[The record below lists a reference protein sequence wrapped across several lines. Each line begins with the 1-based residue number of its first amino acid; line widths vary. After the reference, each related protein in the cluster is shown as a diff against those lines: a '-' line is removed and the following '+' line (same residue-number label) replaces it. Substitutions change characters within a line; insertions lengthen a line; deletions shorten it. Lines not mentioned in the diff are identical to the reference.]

1 MNLKTISIKFLF
13 LKKPWKIG
21 LTWIGVVMENGLMTI
36 LPLLIG
42 YSIDGLLEQ
51 NFTPLWLLAKVFFGL
66 IVISVLRRLYDTR
79 VYSQLRVELGLDVD
93 SRHLKETVS
102 VRNARL
108 DMSYELV
115 DFLEMSLPQ
124 IITASVQVIMSLVI
138 LYSFDFSFTVAALV
152 STLFVVGVYRLFHPS
167 FYKLNQRLNAQM
179 EAQVNVLGGQGSLLC
194 HLRRLKSIEVS
205 LSDRDA
211 VLYGLIFLC
220 LILLLIFNLWK
231 STSIESVT
239 AGMLFSIV
247 AYTWEYVEAIL
258 VLPDTL
264 QQWSRLSGIKIRLN
278 NGVFEQ

>member
-1 MNLKTISIKFLF
+1 MNLKTISIKSIFIEN
-13 LKKPWKIG
+13 PWKIG

-51 NFTPLWLLAKVFFGL
+51 NFTPLWILGKVFFGL

-79 VYSQLRVELGLDVD
+79 VYSQLRVELGLYVD
-93 SRHLKETVS
+93 SRHLQKTVS

-108 DMSYELV
+108 DMSHELV
-115 DFLEMSLPQ
+115 DFLEISLPQ
-124 IITASVQVIMSLVI
+124 IITASVQVVMSLVI
-138 LYSFDFSFTVAALV
+138 LYSFDFSLTVAALV
-152 STLFVVGVYRLFHPS
+152 SALFVVGVYGLFHHS

-179 EAQVNVLGGQGSLLC
+179 EKQVTVLGGQGNLLC
-194 HLRRLKSIEVS
+194 HLKSLKSIEVS

-211 VLYGLIFLC
+211 ALYGLIFLS

-231 STSIESVT
+231 STSIEGVT
-239 AGMLFSIV
+239 AGMLFSVV

-264 QQWSRLSGIKIRLN
+264 QQWSRLSGIINRLN
-278 NGVFEQ
+278 NGALEQ

>member
-1 MNLKTISIKFLF
+1 
-13 LKKPWKIG
+13 
-21 LTWIGVVMENGLMTI
+21 MENGLMTI

-51 NFTPLWLLAKVFFGL
+51 NFTPLWLLGQVFFGL

-115 DFLEMSLPQ
+115 DFLEISLPQ

-138 LYSFDFSFTVAALV
+138 LYSFDFSLTVAALL
-152 STLFVVGVYRLFHPS
+152 STLSVVGVYRLFHPG

-179 EAQVNVLGGQGSLLC
+179 EAQVNVLGGQSNLLC
-194 HLRRLKSIEVS
+194 HLKRLKSIEVS

-231 STSIESVT
+231 STSIEGVT

>member
-1 MNLKTISIKFLF
+1 MNLKTISIKSLF
-13 LKKPWKIG
+13 LKNPWKIG

-51 NFTPLWLLAKVFFGL
+51 NFTPLWLLGKVFFGL

-79 VYSQLRVELGLDVD
+79 VYSQLRVELGLYVD
-93 SRHLKETVS
+93 SRHLEETVS

-108 DMSYELV
+108 DMSHELV
-115 DFLEMSLPQ
+115 DFLEISLPL
-124 IITASVQVIMSLVI
+124 IITASVQVVMSLVI
-138 LYSFDFSFTVAALV
+138 LYSFDFSLTVAALV
-152 STLFVVGVYRLFHPS
+152 STLFVVGVYRLFHHS

-179 EAQVNVLGGQGSLLC
+179 EKQVTVLGGQGNLLC
-194 HLRRLKSIEVS
+194 HLKRLKSIEVS

-211 VLYGLIFLC
+211 ALYGLIFLC

-231 STSIESVT
+231 STSIEGVT

-264 QQWSRLSGIKIRLN
+264 QQWSRLSGIKNRLN
-278 NGVFEQ
+278 NGALEQ